1 MANKTIQTKT
11 IDGKE
16 ATVFWITT
24 TDASAGRCKVG

>member
-24 TDASAGRCKVG
+24 TDASAG